1 MSDTPGHGPLLAHN
15 AGRTSR
21 EASGTALEVVGL
33 SKSFAG
39 TLALRGVRLQI
50 AEGEV
55 HAVIGQNGS
64 GKSTLIKVLAGY
76 HTPDGYSSAEAG
88 GTKLELGNAA
98 SAREAGLRFV
108 HQDLGLIGELSAIE
122 NFALGFGYDTG
133 YGGRIRWRRQ
143 RAMTRDVMTMIGYPI
158 NLDVPVNTL
167 SLVERTA
174 IAIARALQGDADDIS
189 VLVLD
194 EPTAVMPTGEVAHLF
209 DIIRSVTSR
218 GTAVLYVSHHMGEIF
233 QIADRVTVLRDGTSY
248 PARRIDAT
256 NERELAEVMAGQAHR
271 GRSRKAQRGNGPVLL
286 EVSEL
291 CSATIDHL
299 SFAARS
305 GEVLGFSGL
314 TASGRDDVCDAL
326 YGASPRSGSVAVEGR
341 LIAPMRPDI
350 SLAHGVGLVPS
361 DRHRCSLVM
370 SMTVRE
376 NLTLPH
382 PPRSA
387 RWSRISRRVE
397 RLEAETWIQRL
408 DIRGGTSETT
418 VERLSGGNQQKVA
431 VGKWL
436 RNRPRVLLLDE
447 PTQGIDTAATAEIH
461 DLVDEA
467 ARDGMAVIVAS
478 SDEAE
483 LERLC
488 DRVIVLRNGR
498 QASEHVHPFIRSSQ
512 LIYDSLGV
520 QDEPIQEEVM

>member
-1 MSDTPGHGPLLAHN
+1 MNEPNEPFDPTTAAHDV
-15 AGRTSR
+15 ALGRMNGN
-21 EASGTALEVVGL
+21 ASGTALEVVGL

-39 TLALRGVRLQI
+39 TLALRSAGLHI
-50 AEGEV
+50 APGEV

-76 HTPDGYSSAEAG
+76 HLPDSYSSAAAG
-88 GTKLELGNAA
+88 GRRLELGDAA

-133 YGGRIRWRRQ
+133 PGGRIRWSRQ
-143 RAMTRDVMTMIGYPI
+143 RAMTRAVLTMIGYPI
-158 NLDVPVNTL
+158 DLDVPVKTL

-174 IAIARALQGDADDIS
+174 IAIARALQGDVDDIS

-194 EPTAVMPTGEVAHLF
+194 EPTAVMPAGEVAHLF
-209 DIIRSVTSR
+209 DIVRSVTSR
-218 GTAVLYVSHHMGEIF
+218 GTAVLYVSHHMGELF
-233 QIADRVTVLRDGTSY
+233 EIADRVTVLRDGRSF
-248 PARRIDAT
+248 PARRIEDT
-256 NERELAEVMAGQAHR
+256 TEQELAEMMT
-271 GRSRKAQRGNGPVLL
+271 GRNPRAQSTRSERATGPVLL
-286 EVSEL
+286 EVSRL
-291 CSATIDHL
+291 CSRTIRDL
-299 SFAARS
+299 SFTTRV

-314 TASGRDDVCDAL
+314 TASGRDELCDAL
-326 YGASPRSGSVAVEGR
+326 YGAKPRNGSVTVDGR
-341 LIAPMRPDI
+341 PIPSMRPDL

-361 DRHRCSLVM
+361 DRHGCGLVM
-370 SMTVRE
+370 SMNVRE

-382 PPRSA
+382 PPRSG
-387 RWSRISRRVE
+387 RWSRISRRAE
-397 RLEAETWIQRL
+397 RLEAHAWMQRL
-408 DIRGGTSETT
+408 DIKGGTSETT

-436 RNRPRVLLLDE
+436 RRRPRVLLLDE
-447 PTQGIDTAATAEIH
+447 PTQGIDTRATAEIH
-461 DLVDEA
+461 RLIDDA

-478 SDEAE
+478 SDEGE

-498 QASEHVHPFIRSSQ
+498 QASEHVHPHISSSR
-512 LIYDSLGV
+512 LVFDSLGV
-520 QDEPIQEEVM
+520 RE